1 MKCPGRKE
9 SPTCL
14 PGAEWKPSQDGEQ
27 AEGSGPGSGPRGR
40 SERLL
45 VPEGTGED
53 FLFGLGVLELIR
65 LPLGSGCEN

>member
-9 SPTCL
+9 SPTGL

-53 FLFGLGVLELIR
+53 FFIRSRRSGANLPSFGVGM
-65 LPLGSGCEN
+65 